1 MSSNESIDNKS
12 NGGGVVA
19 HSSSDPP
26 SNAEALLTTLRT
38 IKENEGATMVG
49 TEKLKGILAEYVEM
63 KSLVSKI
70 IEGKYKLLVCSK
82 LVMTLVF

>member
-1 MSSNESIDNKS
+1 MSEESIDNKS
-12 NGGGVVA
+12 NGEGVPAA

-26 SNAEALLTTLRT
+26 RPNAEALLTALRT

-63 KSLVSKI
+63 KSLVSRI
-70 IEGKYKLLVCSK
+70 NEGNKYKRLVVCS
-82 LVMTLVF
+82 